1 MTTLVAALAALG
13 LLLVYDGIARP
24 DAPRRRSGMWRAMSA
39 LATESGIRGLTGARL
54 CASAVGAGI
63 VTLFVA
69 AGLTGS
75 AVVAVAVAAPAA
87 GLPVSVA
94 RRRRDSRRRRLRE
107 QWPDA
112 LATLVAGVRA
122 GVSLPECCAGLAERA
137 PDGIRPGA
145 QAFASTYR
153 ATGSFTAALA
163 SLQDALADP
172 VADRVAAALR
182 LAHEAGGTDLVRV
195 LRALGDFLRED
206 TRVRR
211 EIEARWSWTVT
222 AARVAAA
229 APWVVLLLMAS
240 QPEAARAY
248 DSATGAAVIAGGAL
262 STLAGYRLMLRAA
275 RLPEERRV
283 LT

>member
-1 MTTLVAALAALG
+1 MTTLVAALAAMG

-24 DAPRRRSGMWRAMSA
+24 PARRETGRRIAA
-39 LATESGIRGLTGARL
+39 LAAETGVRGLTAGRLGAA
-54 CASAVGAGI
+54 CAAAGVGAAF
-63 VTLFVA
+63 LA

-75 AVVAVAVAAPAA
+75 AVVALAVAVPASWM
-87 GLPVSVA
+87 PISFA
-94 RRRRDSRRRRLRE
+94 RRRRDARRRLLRE

-122 GVSLPECCAGLAERA
+122 GVSLPECCAGLVERG
-137 PDGIRPGA
+137 PEGIRPGA
-145 QAFASTYR
+145 EAFTSAYR
-153 ATGSFTAALA
+153 ATGSFTAGLEA
-163 SLQDALADP
+163 LQDTLADP

-195 LRALGDFLRED
+195 LRTLGDFLREEA
-206 TRVRR
+206 RVRR

-229 APWVVLLLMAS
+229 APWIVLLLMTS

-248 DSATGAAVIAGGAL
+248 DSATGAVVIAGGAV

-283 LT
+283 A

>member
-1 MTTLVAALAALG
+1 MTTLVAALAAMG
-13 LLLVYDGIARP
+13 LLLVYDGVVRPAARP
-24 DAPRRRSGMWRAMSA
+24 RAPLWSSLDA
-39 LATESGIRGLTGARL
+39 LASESGIRGLNPARL
-54 CASAVGAGI
+54 
-63 VTLFVA
+63 VA
-69 AGLTGS
+69 ACGAAAALALILAAAVTGS
-75 AVVAVAVAAPAA
+75 AVVAFALSVPMGAM
-87 GLPVSVA
+87 PVSIA
-94 RRRRDSRRRRLRE
+94 RRRRDARRRRLRE

-112 LATLVAGVRA
+112 LATLIAGVRA
-122 GVSLPECCAGLAERA
+122 GVSLGECCAALAERG

-145 QAFASTYR
+145 AAFASTYY
-153 ATGSFTAALA
+153 ATGSFTAGL
-163 SLQDALADP
+163 SSMQEELADP

-195 LRALGDFLRED
+195 LRALADFLRED
-206 TRVRR
+206 TRVRK

-229 APWVVLLLMAS
+229 APWIVLLLMAS

-275 RLPEERRV
+275 RLPEEKRV
-283 LT
+283 IA